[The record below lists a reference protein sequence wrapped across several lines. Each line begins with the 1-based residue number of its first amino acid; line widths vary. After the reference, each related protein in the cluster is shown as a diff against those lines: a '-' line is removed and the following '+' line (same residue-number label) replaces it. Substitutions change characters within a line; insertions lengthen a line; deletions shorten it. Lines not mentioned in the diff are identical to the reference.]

1 MTTVTL
7 KRILAA
13 HHDLPSTPTQY
24 TLSSLLHPL
33 TLLLPT
39 PFLPF
44 LPPSLDPSSDIH
56 LLGQHTIHMS
66 PISTA
71 HLNPYAHTFCLSP
84 ETNGG
89 VVLVPILLNNTEVG
103 NVRYTL
109 TPLGDGDGGKVE
121 YVELGARELKAIEV
135 ARVES
140 LSIARP
146 GSVGSTNNLPQNN
159 DDDEYDEYDDDP
171 SSPSSPSDTKP
182 TTDSA
187 DQHHLQKTQ
196 SITHIRLKKTG
207 TIRLERVL
215 DVSSNTAARLAHPL
229 EVTVVPCPKAEF
241 LADRVESV
249 RCAGAG
255 AGTDSKEGTG
265 TDLKFMI
272 DIKGVPPLSL
282 RWFKEVNGRRE
293 HFLVEGIES
302 GHRHPQPADDTQAA
316 PELPLVVNTRKKSKV
331 PRELKVPLEVSLDA
345 VGRHTYVLEEIIDGF
360 GNAVYLDHHHPPSS
374 SSSSHKLPFLF
385 HDPNTTTNHP
395 NTKTTRTLSVL
406 RRPSI
411 SFKHCGPGSP
421 TPLLIGSE
429 APLTIAVNEA
439 AGDEMDA
446 PWDVE
451 VVYRPFG
458 GGDGEGEGEGK

>member
-1 MTTVTL
+1 M
-7 KRILAA
+7 
-13 HHDLPSTPTQY
+13 
-24 TLSSLLHPL
+24 
-33 TLLLPT
+33 
-39 PFLPF
+39 
-44 LPPSLDPSSDIH
+44 
-56 LLGQHTIHMS
+56 
-66 PISTA
+66 
-71 HLNPYAHTFCLSP
+71 
-84 ETNGG
+84 
-89 VVLVPILLNNTEVG
+89 PILLNNTEVG
-103 NVRYTL
+103 NIRYTL

-135 ARVES
+135 ARVEG

-146 GSVGSTNNLPQNN
+146 GSGGSTSNLPPND

-171 SSPSSPSDTKP
+171 SSSSPSFSDTKP

-229 EVTVVPCPKAEF
+229 EVTVVPCPRAEF
-241 LADRVESV
+241 LADRVEGV

-255 AGTDSKEGTG
+255 AGVDSKEGMG

-272 DIKGVPPLSL
+272 DIRGVPPLSL

-302 GHRHPQPADDTQAA
+302 GHRHPQSADSTQDA

-360 GNAVYLDHHHPPSS
+360 GNAVYLEHHPHTP
-374 SSSSHKLPFLF
+374 SSSHKLPFLF
-385 HDPNTTTNHP
+385 HDPNTTTP
-395 NTKTTRTLSVL
+395 NTKTTRSLSVL
-406 RRPSI
+406 RPHQSPSNTVAQARPPRS
-411 SFKHCGPGSP
+411 
-421 TPLLIGSE
+421 
-429 APLTIAVNEA
+429 
-439 AGDEMDA
+439 
-446 PWDVE
+446 
-451 VVYRPFG
+451 
-458 GGDGEGEGEGK
+458 